1 MGSTGES
8 EFSCASVGEIMPN
21 GSRRS
26 KRTDIGR
33 TLFIPITMKKVA
45 KFQSKSRRRY

>member
-8 EFSCASVGEIMPN
+8 EFSCASVGEIIPN

-26 KRTDIGR
+26 KRIDIGR
-33 TLFIPITMKKVA
+33 TLFILTVTMKKVA
-45 KFQSKSRRRY
+45 KFQSKSRR